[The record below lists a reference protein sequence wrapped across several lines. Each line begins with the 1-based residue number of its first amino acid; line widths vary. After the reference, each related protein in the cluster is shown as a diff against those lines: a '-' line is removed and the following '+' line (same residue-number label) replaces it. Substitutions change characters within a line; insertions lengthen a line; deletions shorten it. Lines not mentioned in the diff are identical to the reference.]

1 METVK
6 LSAHIDP
13 DGHLR
18 LDLPT
23 NLPTGEV
30 ELVIVMSRPKRRWYN
45 FADLLGKLAWKGDA
59 LATQRAL
66 RDEW

>member
-1 METVK
+1 METLKVN
-6 LSAHIDP
+6 AHIYP

-23 NLPTGEV
+23 SLPTGEV
-30 ELVIVMSRPKRRWYN
+30 ELVIVLNRPKRARYD
-45 FADLLGKLAWKGDA
+45 FSDLVGKLAWKGDA